1 MVSTDRAPPCNY
13 MYLGMVKRYSVP
25 IKVATTEMFASEELT
40 SPSKLVISCTFA
52 NRPGNF
58 RASVV
63 TCQRLFVG
71 EHSDRLGTV
80 KKTEPKLLLKHS
92 GGGSDS
98 GQVGTPAC
106 AQS

>member
-1 MVSTDRAPPCNY
+1 
-13 MYLGMVKRYSVP
+13 
-25 IKVATTEMFASEELT
+25 MFASKALVI
-40 SPSKLVISCTFA
+40 PSKLVISCTFA

-58 RASVV
+58 TASVV
-63 TCQRLFVG
+63 TCQRLFVD

-80 KKTEPKLLLKHS
+80 KTTESKLLLKHS